1 MGGDLLSSISPQDR
15 PRRNDRQMSSQL
27 PTVSVITPSFNQAR
41 FLEKSILSVLEQDYP
56 HLEYIVVDGGS
67 TDGSQDIIERHTDR
81 LAHWISETDLGQTD
95 AINKGFNMARGKILA
110 WLNSDDTYN
119 PGAISEAVEYLTSNP
134 EVGMVYGNA
143 YYIDVEDSRI
153 GRYPA
158 RQTSYEGLRRGVN
171 TVCQQSMFFRASLWK
186 VVGPLDPSF
195 YYAMDYDLW
204 VRLAERAPIA
214 FVDRYWANF
223 RLHDDSKSLTAAYRC
238 WPEIMRVHFRDG
250 GGRVSTIY
258 AKYLLR
264 RALEPLMPWRMK
276 LRLAMYNLE
285 RRMPSIR

>member
-1 MGGDLLSSISPQDR
+1 
-15 PRRNDRQMSSQL
+15 MSTRL

-41 FLEKSILSVLEQDYP
+41 FLEKTILSVLEQDYP

-67 TDGSQDIIERHTDR
+67 TDGSLQTIEKYADR
-81 LAHWISETDLGQTD
+81 LARWISEPDLGQTD
-95 AINKGFNMARGKILA
+95 AINKGFALANGEILA

-119 PGAISEAVEYLTSNP
+119 AGAISDATEFLNSHP

-143 YYIDVEDSRI
+143 YYIDAEGRTI

-171 TVCQQSMFFRASLWK
+171 TVCQQSMFFRASLWEEA
-186 VVGPLDPSF
+186 GPLDPTF

-204 VRLAERAPIA
+204 VRLASKAGIV

-223 RLHDDSKSLTAAYRC
+223 RLHDDSKSLIAANRC

-250 GGRVSTIY
+250 GSKFSVIY
-258 AKYLLR
+258 AKYLVR
-264 RALEPLMPWRMK
+264 RVLEPVMPLRMK
-276 LRLAMYNLE
+276 LRLALYDLE
-285 RRMPSIR
+285 QNRK